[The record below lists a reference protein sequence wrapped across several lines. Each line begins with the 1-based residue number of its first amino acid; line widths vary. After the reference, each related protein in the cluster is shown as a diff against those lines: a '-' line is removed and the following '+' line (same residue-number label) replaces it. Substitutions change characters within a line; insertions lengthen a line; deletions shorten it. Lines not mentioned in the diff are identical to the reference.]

1 MSFKFPNI
9 LFLFIITCFS
19 FSMVAQEKI
28 QTESGLKND
37 FIYKKGNIGIGTTNP
52 KMKLELDN
60 LRNYDG
66 IRFGELFKIR
76 TSQLSN
82 NAIVLENTSTNGH
95 LYIRSRSSNATG
107 GNIILNDLG
116 GSVAIGS
123 VNTKGFKLAI
133 KGKTIAEEVKIATY
147 SNWADFVFEENYE
160 LPSLLDVEKHI
171 KKEGHLKNIP
181 RKDEIKN
188 NGFFLGEMN
197 AKLLQKIEELTLYT
211 IEQEKKLNK
220 QADKIKE
227 LEKMNTKI
235 IELQKRLE
243 KIEN

>member
-1 MSFKFPNI
+1 MSFKFQNI
-9 LFLFIITCFS
+9 LFLFIACFS

-37 FIYKKGNIGIGTTNP
+37 FIYKKGNIGIGSINP
-52 KMKLELDN
+52 QMKLELDN

-66 IRFGELFKIR
+66 IRLGELFKIR
-76 TSQLSN
+76 TSKLSN
-82 NAIVLENTSTNGH
+82 NAIVLENTSSNGH
-95 LYIRSRSSNATG
+95 LYIRSRSSNAIG

-116 GSVAIGS
+116 GNVTIGS
-123 VNTKGFKLAI
+123 VYTKGFKLAV
-133 KGKTIAEEVKIATY
+133 KGKAVAEEVKIATF
-147 SNWADFVFEENYE
+147 SNWADFVFDKNYN
-160 LPSLLDVEKHI
+160 LPSLLEVEKYI

-181 RKDEIKN
+181 EKNEIQN

-197 AKLLQKIEELTLYT
+197 SKLLQKIEELTLYT
-211 IEQEKKLNK
+211 IQQEKKLNK

-227 LEKMNTKI
+227 LKKMNSKI
-235 IELQKRLE
+235 LELQNRLK